1 MDPDTMRG
9 DGGDIYWRR
18 RMSVLVAVLVVVAVV
33 AWACSSGGSGPER
46 SSSAQSSPSAS
57 PGAGA
62 STGAQTAPAV
72 DPLLAG
78 LRTLAMGTASPSP
91 TPTPKAS
98 PSERPRRP
106 GEPCEE
112 KDLVLS
118 LQGGK
123 EPIYAGTARP
133 TFLVTLV
140 NTGSVM
146 CTADV
151 GPRAMEI
158 RITSGADRIWSTA
171 DCVSGEG
178 TEIKELQRGVPYVRS
193 LEWDRRRS
201 SSDCR
206 STPPVA
212 LPGTYVAV
220 ARMGKMRT
228 EKGVF
233 HLR

>member
-1 MDPDTMRG
+1 MRG

-46 SSSAQSSPSAS
+46 SSSAQSSPSA
-57 PGAGA
+57 GA
-62 STGAQTAPAV
+62 SASAQATPSV

-78 LRTLAMGTASPSP
+78 LRTLALGTASPSP
-91 TPTPKAS
+91 TTSAKAT
-98 PSERPRRP
+98 PSERPKRP

-123 EPIYAGTARP
+123 EQIYAGASRP

-146 CTADV
+146 CKADV

-178 TEIKELQRGVPYVRS
+178 TDVQELQRGVPYVRS

-206 STPPVA
+206 SPSANA

-220 ARMGKMRT
+220 ARMGRMRT

>member
-57 PGAGA
+57 VSAGTSA
-62 STGAQTAPAV
+62 TPAV

-91 TPTPKAS
+91 TPTTPKAT
-98 PSERPRRP
+98 PTQRPKRA
-106 GEPCEE
+106 GEPCAEE
-112 KDLVLS
+112 DLVLS

-123 EPIYAGTARP
+123 EQIYPGDSRP
-133 TFLVTLV
+133 GFLVTLV

-151 GPRAMEI
+151 GPRAMEV

-178 TEIKELQRGVPYVRS
+178 AEVKELQRGVPYVRS

-206 STPPVA
+206 ATPAAA
-212 LPGTYVAV
+212 LPGTYVAMV
-220 ARMGKMRT
+220 RMGKLRSA
-228 EKGVF
+228 KGVF

>member
-1 MDPDTMRG
+1 MRG
-9 DGGDIYWRR
+9 DGGDVYWRR
-18 RMSVLVAVLVVVAVV
+18 RISVLVAVLVVVAVV
-33 AWACSSGGSGPER
+33 AWACSAGGSGPGR
-46 SSSAQSSPSAS
+46 SSSAQSSPSAT
-57 PGAGA
+57 AGT
-62 STGAQTAPAV
+62 SPAV

-78 LRTLAMGTASPSP
+78 LRTLAMGTATPSPSP
-91 TPTPKAS
+91 SPKPSPTKRPK
-98 PSERPRRP
+98 RP
-106 GEPCEE
+106 GEPCSEE
-112 KDLVLS
+112 DLVLS
-118 LQGGK
+118 LQSGK
-123 EPIYAGTARP
+123 EQIYAGNARP
-133 TFLVTLV
+133 SFLVTLV

-146 CTADV
+146 CKADV

-178 TEIKELQRGVPYVRS
+178 TEIRELQRGVPYVRS

-201 SSDCR
+201 SPDCR
-206 STPPVA
+206 ATPAAA

-228 EKGVF
+228 TKGVF

>member
-46 SSSAQSSPSAS
+46 TSSAQSSPSAS
-57 PGAGA
+57 G
-62 STGAQTAPAV
+62 STAAKTTPAV

-91 TPTPKAS
+91 TPTPKAA

-118 LQGGK
+118 LQGGR
-123 EPIYAGTARP
+123 EQIYAGDARP

-146 CTADV
+146 CKADV

-158 RITSGADRIWSTA
+158 KITSGADRIWSTA
-171 DCVSGEG
+171 DCVSGPG
-178 TEIKELQRGVPYVRS
+178 TEVKELQRGVPYVRS

-206 STPPVA
+206 STPPAA

-228 EKGVF
+228 NKGVF